1 MLCYHAMMCVLYFAL
16 QDRYFTKGAP
26 MPPMPDLV
34 SGRLKYKDMEAMKIQ
49 SCTLVSSMGF
59 SLTHQVNKVQR
70 WLALSRGV
78 NNSPMKFSIK
88 AFHYQDALARQ

>member
-1 MLCYHAMMCVLYFAL
+1 MRDSLWKAQV
-16 QDRYFTKGAP
+16 QRYG
-26 MPPMPDLV
+26 
-34 SGRLKYKDMEAMKIQ
+34 GMKIH

-78 NNSPMKFSIK
+78 NNSPMKLSIK
-88 AFHYQDALARQ
+88 DFHSQDALARL

>member
-16 QDRYFTKGAP
+16 QDTYFTKGV
-26 MPPMPDLV
+26 PMPDLV

-78 NNSPMKFSIK
+78 NNSPMKLSIK
-88 AFHYQDALARQ
+88 AFHYQDDLARQ

>member
-1 MLCYHAMMCVLYFAL
+1 MLCYHAMMCVLYFVL
-16 QDRYFTKGAP
+16 QDRYFTKGA
-26 MPPMPDLV
+26 PMPDLV

-70 WLALSRGV
+70 WLVLSRGV
-78 NNSPMKFSIK
+78 NNSPMKLSIK
-88 AFHYQDALARQ
+88 AFHSQDALARQ